1 MICNNEACDS
11 LLKWNRIR
19 DAMRKEGAD
28 ACVLT
33 SIVNIYYV
41 AGQIYNGYFY
51 LPAEGEPW
59 FFVKRP
65 SGWEGPQVEYI
76 RKPEQIPS
84 LLEARGV
91 KRPEKLLLEADELS
105 YNDYMR
111 LLSVFQPRE
120 TGNATALLRAQ
131 RMVKTPW
138 ELEQFKI
145 SARQHAKTYAEIP
158 GCFRPGMTD
167 LEFQCEI
174 ERRMRRNGSLGVFR
188 ASGSMDILMGSVLAG
203 ANAETPSPFDFAL
216 GGAGATPSLPIGADG
231 TKLVEGVSVMV
242 DMAGNYTAYMTDM
255 TRTFSIGKLPS
266 QAYRMHNVARAIL
279 GEIEQVARPGV
290 ACADLYNIAARIVE
304 RESLSPYFMGT
315 SQQAKFIGHGI
326 GIEINELPVIAPR
339 SKEILAPGMVI
350 ALEPKFV
357 LPGTGALGIE
367 DSYVVTPTGIEKL
380 TTSEAAIIDL
390 LG

>member
-1 MICNNEACDS
+1 
-11 LLKWNRIR
+11 
-19 DAMRKEGAD
+19 
-28 ACVLT
+28 
-33 SIVNIYYV
+33 
-41 AGQIYNGYFY
+41 
-51 LPAEGEPW
+51 
-59 FFVKRP
+59 
-65 SGWEGPQVEYI
+65 
-76 RKPEQIPS
+76 
-84 LLEARGV
+84 
-91 KRPEKLLLEADELS
+91 
-105 YNDYMR
+105 MR

-174 ERRMRRNGSLGVFR
+174 ERRMRLNGSLGVFR
-188 ASGSMDILMGSVLAG
+188 ASGSMDIFMGSVLAG

-279 GEIEQVARPGV
+279 GEIAQVARPGV
-290 ACADLYNIAARIVE
+290 ACSDLYNIAARIVE

-326 GIEINELPVIAPR
+326 GI
-339 SKEILAPGMVI
+339 
-350 ALEPKFV
+350 
-357 LPGTGALGIE
+357 
-367 DSYVVTPTGIEKL
+367 
-380 TTSEAAIIDL
+380 
-390 LG
+390 